1 MLLVVII
8 LLLSFVFIP
17 LSVYYNTTQIRNIL
31 MVIDIISIAYY
42 LNIPN
47 KKSEYSLELI
57 RQKAEDILK
66 S

>member
-31 MVIDIISIAYY
+31 IILDIICIAYY
-42 LNIPN
+42 LNTTTN
-47 KKSEYSLELI
+47 KKEYSLELI